1 MILAWEIPWT
11 EEPGSCS
18 PRGFK
23 RVGQDLATKQQKT
36 SLLCKLD
43 VCFLPVPWRFHIY
56 LLLSNLKEKAKK
68 PFNKVI

>member
-43 VCFLPVPWRFHIY
+43 VCFLPVPWRFHILY
-56 LLLSNLKEKAKK
+56 LFIIKQFKGEGKK
-68 PFNKVI
+68 NF